1 MCKISSI
8 GIFENPVCFHGNRS
22 FYFLGQTT
30 LFNISSL
37 IIEVEKQNWYQ
48 IEAQAELV
56 MITLYDDL
64 KSRSRSQ
71 DSRSNVNWAKI
82 RI

>member
-8 GIFENPVCFHGNRS
+8 GIFKNAIGFHGNLKI
-22 FYFLGQTT
+22 LGQTT

-37 IIEVEKQNWYQ
+37 ILEVETHNWYQ

-64 KSRSRSQ
+64 ESRSRSQ
-71 DSRSNVNWAKI
+71 DSRSIVVKWAKI
-82 RI
+82 RL